1 MASRKVSPQTIRHV
15 SQIARLRLTEKE
27 VNKFCRDIESILDAF
42 RDLER
47 VPTKGIKPAF
57 QPVETKNVLRKDKTE
72 PSLTQEQALSNTKNK
87 EKGYFKGP
95 KVT

>member
-1 MASRKVSPQTIRHV
+1 MPQKISPETVKHV
-15 SQIARLRLTEKE
+15 SQIARLKLTEKE
-27 VNKFCRDIESILDAF
+27 IDKFTNDMESILDAF

-47 VPTKGIKPAF
+47 VPTKGIKPTF
-57 QPVETKNVLRKDKTE
+57 QPIETKNVLRKDAVE
-72 PSLTQEQALSNTKNK
+72 RSLTQAQALANTKNK